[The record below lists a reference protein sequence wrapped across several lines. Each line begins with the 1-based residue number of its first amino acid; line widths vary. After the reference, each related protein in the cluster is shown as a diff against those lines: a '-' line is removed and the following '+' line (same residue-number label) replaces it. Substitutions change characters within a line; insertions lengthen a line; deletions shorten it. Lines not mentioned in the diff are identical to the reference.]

1 MRPLTVILDSDPET
15 TLMWNSWSIRKAS
28 IKGPLLTVKYC
39 HGDLFIEAGDPQ
51 LVADLIFSHD
61 QKNVLVKGK
70 LGITS
75 VRYLEKQEADLPHAR
90 LRSALKALLDSES
103 E

>member
-1 MRPLTVILDSDPET
+1 
-15 TLMWNSWSIRKAS
+15 MWNSWSIRKAS

-61 QKNVLVKGK
+61 QKNVVVKGK
-70 LGITS
+70 LGITA
-75 VRYLEKQEADLPHAR
+75 VRYLEKKEDDLPHAS
-90 LRSALKALLDSES
+90 LRSALKALLDSEN